1 MFFFVMKRAA
11 LPVEFLKYLEFLYQ
25 GVPPSHKY
33 TILMKKPWL
42 KKSFA
47 KFLSHWFTTI
57 APFSMSHTLQ
67 STQHLQR
74 FRQNPLPMILFRV

>member
-33 TILMKKPWL
+33 TILMKKPCL

-47 KFLSHWFTTI
+47 KFLSHGLQQLL
-57 APFSMSHTLQ
+57 PFQCPTL
-67 STQHLQR
+67 SKALNIYSVFVKTLS
-74 FRQNPLPMILFRV
+74 L